1 MASSRSTPQWAPGQ
15 AGRGRLC
22 DQPETPRILWIA
34 PARAILFSVNLV
46 TVENVSKQY
55 SERLLLDGVSLLV
68 NRGER
73 IGLIGINGSGKTTL
87 LRLVAGLETP
97 DAGRVTVWGGVRVRY
112 LPQEPA
118 LEDNLSVLDTL
129 FQSDAPQ
136 MRLLRD
142 YEAASLALQ
151 RQPADAQVQA
161 RFASLS
167 ADMDRA
173 AGWTAEAAAKA
184 ILSRLGIE
192 PSTDTMVGTLSG
204 GQRKRVALAR
214 ALLDPGDLLVLD
226 EPTNHVD
233 AETIDWLEQFLLGLP
248 GALLLVTH
256 DRYFLDRVANRIVE
270 LDRRQLVSYP
280 GNYSR
285 YLELSAERHTRLVKA
300 EEDRQRL
307 LKRELEWLR
316 RSPMARGTKQK
327 ARRQRAEEMERLR
340 YDTQQERVAMALASR
355 RLGKKVLSARD
366 LAKAYDDVPVFAD
379 LDFELAPGDRIGII
393 GPNGAGKSTLL
404 DILAGK
410 LSADSGEVE
419 WGETV
424 HLGYYDQRNIDLDE
438 NQRVID
444 FIKGE
449 AELIR
454 VQERNTPVWNRTAAD
469 IQLIDAPQMLEWFL
483 FPRPQQ
489 YAYIGSLSGGERRRL
504 YLLKTLIHQPNV
516 LLLDE
521 PTNDLDIQTLTVLE
535 EFLDHFKGCLV
546 VASHDRY
553 FLDRTVDFLV
563 SFALG
568 GVVSGRYP
576 APFSVY
582 QSLQEAEEKKRKGG
596 NGGKEGKVGK
606 DRATKGQMVRKLT
619 WKEQRELEGLEARI
633 AELEAEVAALHA
645 EIDASSGDYVRLQLL
660 AEEMAETEQELDELM
675 ARWLEMV

>member
-1 MASSRSTPQWAPGQ
+1 M
-15 AGRGRLC
+15 
-22 DQPETPRILWIA
+22 
-34 PARAILFSVNLV
+34 NLV
-46 TVENVSKQY
+46 TVDNVSKQF
-55 SERLLLDGVSLLV
+55 SERLLLDRVSLLV
-68 NRGER
+68 NRGDR

-87 LRLVAGLETP
+87 LRVIAGLETP
-97 DAGRVTVWGGVRVRY
+97 DLGRVTVWGGVRVRY

-118 LEDNLSVLDTL
+118 LDDRFSVLDTL
-129 FQSDAPQ
+129 FQSDAPR
-136 MRLLRD
+136 MRLLAD

-151 RQPADAQVQA
+151 RQPDDLQAQA
-161 RFASLS
+161 RVASLS

-173 AGWTAEAAAKA
+173 GGWTAEAEAKA

-192 PSTDTMVGTLSG
+192 PSVDRLVGTLSG

-214 ALLDPGDLLVLD
+214 ALLDPGDLLILD

-248 GALLLVTH
+248 GALVLVTH

-285 YLELSAERHTRLVKA
+285 YLEQSAERHERLVKA

-316 RSPMARGTKQK
+316 RSPMARGAKQK

-340 YDTQQERVAMALASR
+340 YDTQQERVAIALASR
-355 RLGKKVLSARD
+355 RLGKKVLTALD
-366 LAKAYDDVPVFAD
+366 LAKAYDGVPVFAGI
-379 LDFELAPGDRIGII
+379 DFELAPGDRVGII
-393 GPNGAGKSTLL
+393 GPNGAGKSTFL
-404 DILAGK
+404 DILAGRVA
-410 LSADSGEVE
+410 ADTGEVA

-424 HLGYYDQRNIDLDE
+424 HLGYYDQRNVDLDE
-438 NQRVID
+438 SQRVID

-454 VQERNTPVWNRTAAD
+454 VQERNTPAWNRTAAD
-469 IQLIDAPQMLEWFL
+469 IHLIDAAQMLEWFL

-489 YAYIGSLSGGERRRL
+489 WAYIGSLSGGERRRL
-504 YLLKTLIHQPNV
+504 YLLKTLMHQPNV

-563 SFALG
+563 SFEPG
-568 GVVSGRYP
+568 GAVSGRYP
-576 APFSVY
+576 APFSVF
-582 QSLQEAEEKKRKGG
+582 QELRAREQGE
-596 NGGKEGKVGK
+596 GKERREGKRGNEGK
-606 DRATKGQMVRKLT
+606 SKGAEGQATRKLT
-619 WKEQRELEGLEARI
+619 WKEQRELESLEARI
-633 AELEAEVAALHA
+633 PELEAHVAALHE
-645 EIDASSGDYVRLQLL
+645 EIDASSGDYVRLQKL
-660 AEEMAETEQELDELM
+660 AGELATAEGELDEAM
-675 ARWLEMV
+675 ARWMDMV

>member
-1 MASSRSTPQWAPGQ
+1 M
-15 AGRGRLC
+15 
-22 DQPETPRILWIA
+22 WIV
-34 PARAILFSVNLV
+34 PARAILSSVNLI
-46 TVENVSKQY
+46 TIEDVSKQY
-55 SERLLLDGVSLLV
+55 SERLLLDGVSLLI
-68 NRGER
+68 NRGDR

-87 LRLVAGLETP
+87 LRLVAGQEAP
-97 DAGRVTVWGGVRVRY
+97 DAGKVTVWGGVRVRY

-118 LEDNLSVLDTL
+118 LDDRLSVLDIL

-136 MRLLRD
+136 MRLLAD

-151 RQPADAQVQA
+151 RQPADSQVQA
-161 RFASLS
+161 RFASLT

-173 AGWTAEAAAKA
+173 AGWTAEAQAKA

-192 PSTDTMVGTLSG
+192 PSADTLVGTLSG

-214 ALLDPGDLLVLD
+214 ALLDPGDLLILD

-270 LDRRQLVSYP
+270 LDRRQLASYP
-280 GNYSR
+280 GNYSH
-285 YLELSAERHTRLVKA
+285 YLEQSAARHARLVKA

-355 RLGKKVLSARD
+355 RLGKKVLIARG
-366 LAKAYDDVPVFAD
+366 LAKAYDGAPVFAG

-410 LSADSGEVE
+410 LPPDSGGVE

-424 HLGYYDQRNIDLDE
+424 HLGYYDQRNVDLDE

-454 VQERNTPVWNRTAAD
+454 VQERNTPAWNRTAAD

-483 FPRPQQ
+483 FTRPQQ
-489 YAYIGSLSGGERRRL
+489 WAYIGSLSGGERRRL

-521 PTNDLDIQTLTVLE
+521 PTNDLDIQTLSVLE
-535 EFLDHFKGCLV
+535 EFLDHFRGCLV

-563 SFALG
+563 SFEPG

-576 APFSVY
+576 GPFSVY
-582 QSLQEAEEKKRKGG
+582 QEIRAREMEEGKER
-596 NGGKEGKVGK
+596 KEGKRGK
-606 DRATKGQMVRKLT
+606 EVRGRGSEGQVERKMT
-619 WKEQRELEGLEARI
+619 WKEQRALEELEARI
-633 AELEAEVAALHA
+633 AGLESQVTMLHA
-645 EIDASSGDYVRLQLL
+645 EIDASSGDYVRLQEL
-660 AEEMAETEQELDELM
+660 AERLTAAEMELDASM
-675 ARWLEMV
+675 DRWLELAEDS

>member
-1 MASSRSTPQWAPGQ
+1 
-15 AGRGRLC
+15 
-22 DQPETPRILWIA
+22 
-34 PARAILFSVNLV
+34 VNLV
-46 TVENVSKQY
+46 TIENVSKQY
-55 SERLLLDGVSLLV
+55 SERLLLDSVSLLI
-68 NRGER
+68 NRGDR

-87 LRLVAGLETP
+87 LRLIAGQDAP
-97 DAGRVTVWGGVRVRY
+97 DNGKVTVWGGVRVRY
-112 LPQEPA
+112 LSQEPA
-118 LEDNLSVLDTL
+118 LDDRLSVLDTL
-129 FQSDAPQ
+129 FQSEAPQ

-142 YEAASLALQ
+142 YEAANLALQ
-151 RQPADAQVQA
+151 HQPNEPQVQA
-161 RFASLS
+161 RFASLV
-167 ADMDRA
+167 AEMDRA
-173 AGWTAEAAAKA
+173 AGWASEAEAKA

-192 PSTDTMVGTLSG
+192 PSADILVGTLSG

-214 ALLDPGDLLVLD
+214 ALLDPGDLLLLD
-226 EPTNHVD
+226 EPTNHVA
-233 AETIDWLEQFLLGLP
+233 AETIDWLEQFLLELP

-256 DRYFLDRVANRIVE
+256 DRYFLDRVANRIVD
-270 LDRRQLVSYP
+270 LDRRQLASYP
-280 GNYSR
+280 GNYSH
-285 YLELSAERHTRLVKA
+285 YLEQSAARHARLVKA

-340 YDTQQERVAMALASR
+340 YDTQQERLAMALASR
-355 RLGKKVLSARD
+355 RLGKKVLAARG
-366 LAKAYDDVPVFAD
+366 LAKAYDGAPVFAG

-393 GPNGAGKSTLL
+393 GPNGVGKSTLL

-410 LSADSGEVE
+410 LAPDSGVVE
-419 WGETV
+419 RGDTV
-424 HLGYYDQRNIDLDE
+424 HLGYYDQRNVDLDE
-438 NQRVID
+438 SQRVID

-454 VQERNTPVWNRTAAD
+454 VQERNTPAWNRSAAD

-489 YAYIGSLSGGERRRL
+489 WAYIGALSGGERRRL

-563 SFALG
+563 SFEPG

-582 QSLQEAEEKKRKGG
+582 QSIREEEGRERK
-596 NGGKEGKVGK
+596 GGKEGKGERSGK
-606 DRATKGQMVRKLT
+606 EGNDERRGKATGVAAPRKLS
-619 WKEQRELEGLEARI
+619 WKEQRTMEELEARI
-633 AELEAEVAALHA
+633 AELEGQVAALHG
-645 EIDASSGDYVRLQLL
+645 EIDASSEDYVQLQAL
-660 AEEMAETEQELDELM
+660 AERLAATEGELDGTM
-675 ARWLEMV
+675 GRWLELVEETRLYPHTITEHSASRST

>member
-1 MASSRSTPQWAPGQ
+1 M
-15 AGRGRLC
+15 
-22 DQPETPRILWIA
+22 
-34 PARAILFSVNLV
+34 NLV
-46 TVENVSKQY
+46 TIEQVSKQY
-55 SERLLLDGVSLLV
+55 SERLLLDDVSLLI

-87 LRLVAGLETP
+87 LRLIAGQETP
-97 DAGRVTVWGGVRVRY
+97 DAGKVTVWGGVRVRY
-112 LPQEPA
+112 LAQEPA
-118 LEDNLSVLDTL
+118 LDDRLSVLDTL

-136 MRLLRD
+136 MRLLAD
-142 YEAASLALQ
+142 FEAASLALQ
-151 RQPADAQVQA
+151 RFPSDPQAQA
-161 RFASLS
+161 RFASLTS
-167 ADMDRA
+167 EMERA
-173 AGWTAEAAAKA
+173 GGWTAEAAARA

-192 PSTDTMVGTLSG
+192 PSTETLVGTLSG

-214 ALLDPGDLLVLD
+214 ALLDPGDLLILD

-270 LDRRQLVSYP
+270 LDRRQLISYP

-285 YLELSAERHTRLVKA
+285 YLEQSAERHARLVKA

-340 YDTQQERVAMALASR
+340 YDTQQERVALALASR
-355 RLGKKVLSARD
+355 RLGKKALSAHG
-366 LAKAYDDVPVFAD
+366 LAKAYDGAPVFAGV
-379 LDFELAPGDRIGII
+379 DFELAPGDRIGII

-404 DILAGK
+404 DILAGR
-410 LSADSGEVE
+410 LPADAGAID

-438 NQRVID
+438 NQRVLD

-454 VQERNTPVWNRTAAD
+454 VQERNTPAWNRSAAD
-469 IQLIDAPQMLEWFL
+469 IQLIDAAQMLEWFL

-521 PTNDLDIQTLTVLE
+521 PTNDLDIQTLAVLE

-553 FLDRTVDFLV
+553 FLDRTVDFLI
-563 SFALG
+563 SFEPG
-568 GVVSGRYP
+568 GAISGRYP
-576 APFSVY
+576 APFSVF
-582 QSLQEAEEKKRKGG
+582 QEIKARETGDKKER
-596 NGGKEGKVGK
+596 KEGKREKEERGGGSETQ
-606 DRATKGQMVRKLT
+606 AARKLT
-619 WKEQRELEGLEARI
+619 WKEQRELEALETRI
-633 AELEAEVAALHA
+633 SAQEEQVAALHA
-645 EIDASSGDYVRLQLL
+645 EIDASSGNYVRLQEL
-660 AEEMAETEQELDELM
+660 AVKLAAAEDDLNDAM
-675 ARWLEMV
+675 ARWMEMVENRG